1 MVAADAAHA
10 IRASTGEMRAA
21 YPAGSG
27 EIPGAST
34 LRCSI
39 FGKKKDM
46 DIHQA
51 LQQRRSVRAFL
62 PQTVSGATVRE
73 LLEAASQAPSGGNMQ
88 PWRVTA
94 VGGQALGALCARAKE
109 TEAVQRPGLSY
120 PAGLWEPYRS
130 RRFENGEDLYRALN
144 IAREDKAARLA
155 QLAKNGQMFGAPV
168 GIFVAV
174 EERMGYAQWVDL
186 GIYLQSF
193 MLLAAEKGLATCAQ
207 GFWRMYN
214 DMLIEQLGMPEGYQI
229 AFGIALGYE
238 DASAPIN
245 QWRSGRAASNEWL
258 SLKGFD

>member
-1 MVAADAAHA
+1 
-10 IRASTGEMRAA
+10 
-21 YPAGSG
+21 
-27 EIPGAST
+27 
-34 LRCSI
+34 
-39 FGKKKDM
+39 M

-229 AFGIALGYE
+229 AFGIALGFE

>member
-1 MVAADAAHA
+1 
-10 IRASTGEMRAA
+10 
-21 YPAGSG
+21 
-27 EIPGAST
+27 
-34 LRCSI
+34 
-39 FGKKKDM
+39 M

-62 PQTVSGATVRE
+62 PQAVSGATVRE

-130 RRFENGEDLYRALN
+130 RRFENGEDLNRALN
-144 IAREDKAARLA
+144 IGREDKAARLA
-155 QLAKNGQMFGAPV
+155 QLAKDGQMFGAPV

>member
-51 LQQRRSVRAFL
+51 LQQRRSVRACL

-144 IAREDKAARLA
+144 IGREDKAARLA